1 MDKLINDF
9 SLGLFV
15 WMGFLFILLVLLLK
29 KFAWGPI
36 LEAVNDRE
44 EGIKKALASA
54 EEAKKEMQ
62 NLAADNATLLKEA
75 RAERDAMMKEARE
88 KKKKMISE

>member
-1 MDKLINDF
+1 
-9 SLGLFV
+9 
-15 WMGFLFILLVLLLK
+15 MGFLFVLLVLLLK

-54 EEAKKEMQ
+54 EEAKEEMQ
-62 NLAADNATLLKEA
+62 NLTAQ
-75 RAERDAMMKEARE
+75 
-88 KKKKMISE
+88 

>member
-15 WMGFLFILLVLLLK
+15 WMAVLFIGLVLLLK
-29 KFAWGPI
+29 KFAWKPI

-44 EGIKKALASA
+44 EGIKNALASA
-54 EEAKKEMQ
+54 EDAKKEMQ
-62 NLAADNATLLKEA
+62 NLTATNEALLKDA
-75 RAERDAMMKEARE
+75 RA
-88 KKKKMISE
+88 